1 MTSVNHRLAFGLCLS
16 LSWIVGCGGGDEPA
30 PTASSSAGTKSASK
44 QVDTE
49 KSNAQPVESE
59 SVADNKPIPPP
70 PASIGG
76 EKAETET
83 ELPEEGTPLWYL
95 FQIRE
100 LRGKP
105 SPKEASLEE
114 LRKYRHERNEEII
127 EMATQVIAQTHSDAK
142 MTEAFN
148 FAVREFMEARL
159 QNALQGSE
167 EDIAQ
172 LYEDAQSLRNRDPE
186 STSAMTASHTLVRF
200 AHTNAMRY
208 GTREPKWITEFSRK
222 TRQFAGQFPEE
233 KTKSLPLLSAAATTA
248 ELHGNQVEAV
258 ACHTLLAEQ
267 FADTPQGKFSI
278 GVLRRLNLEGQKL
291 EFAGPTLEGGFI
303 NIDDYND
310 RIVLIAF
317 WSSENE
323 EFAAQVPELKTLY
336 EKYNKFGFEII
347 GVCMDEEEAALNTW
361 LEEHGVNWRQIFF
374 VNKEER
380 SWRNPVAQYYGVRKL
395 PTMWLV
401 DDDGVVQ
408 NANVSASSLEES
420 LRGHLL
426 KLREKLT
433 STTTSD
439 TETK

>member
-1 MTSVNHRLAFGLCLS
+1 MVPLR
-16 LSWIVGCGGGDEPA
+16 CGV
-30 PTASSSAGTKSASK
+30 S
-44 QVDTE
+44 Q
-49 KSNAQPVESE
+49 
-59 SVADNKPIPPP
+59 
-70 PASIGG
+70 
-76 EKAETET
+76 
-83 ELPEEGTPLWYL
+83 LL
-95 FQIRE
+95 FQIRVF
-100 LRGKP
+100 P
-105 SPKEASLEE
+105 
-114 LRKYRHERNEEII
+114 
-127 EMATQVIAQTHSDAK
+127 
-142 MTEAFN
+142 
-148 FAVREFMEARL
+148 L
-159 QNALQGSE
+159 Q
-167 EDIAQ
+167 
-172 LYEDAQSLRNRDPE
+172 
-186 STSAMTASHTLVRF
+186 
-200 AHTNAMRY
+200 
-208 GTREPKWITEFSRK
+208 
-222 TRQFAGQFPEE
+222 AGG
-233 KTKSLPLLSAAATTA
+233 L
-248 ELHGNQVEAV
+248 
-258 ACHTLLAEQ
+258 
-267 FADTPQGKFSI
+267 

-303 NIDDYND
+303 NLDDYND

-361 LEEHGVNWRQIFF
+361 LEEQGVNWRQIFF

-401 DDDGVVQ
+401 DHNGVVQ

-433 STTTSD
+433 SATTSD